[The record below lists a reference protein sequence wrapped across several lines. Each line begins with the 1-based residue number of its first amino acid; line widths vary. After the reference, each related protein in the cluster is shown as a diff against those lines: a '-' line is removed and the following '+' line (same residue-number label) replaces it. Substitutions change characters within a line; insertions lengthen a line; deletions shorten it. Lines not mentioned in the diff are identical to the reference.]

1 MSFFKKL
8 GGNIQS
14 SFKKASGGLD
24 TALRKIGNTAGDIG
38 GYVNRA
44 SPVLSMINPELGT
57 AASQLGGGLQQGKG
71 LIKDVRGVNNAL
83 RSGNIAGAI
92 QKAKDVSQQQA
103 PGMAY
108 F

>member
-24 TALRKIGNTAGDIG
+24 TALRKIGNTAGS
-38 GYVNRA
+38 VA
-44 SPVLSMINPELGT
+44 SGIDKVSPFLSVINPEIGM
-57 AASQLGGGLQQGKG
+57 AASQLSGGLQQGKG
-71 LIKDVRGVNNAL
+71 LIKDVRSINNAVKT
-83 RSGNIAGAI
+83 GDIAGAI
-92 QKAKDVSQQQA
+92 QKAKAVSQQQA